1 MMSRT
6 WTALLKTAAAGLLAA
21 ALSTAAL
28 AQSWKDSQYTATIA
42 ASGTVSSVV
51 DMGSGRLFAIVMPSV
66 WTAANLTFQASQ
78 DGITYSNMFDS
89 TGTEV
94 TFTAAASQ
102 YIINAVP
109 VEWIGVRYIKVRS
122 GTSGTPV
129 TQSAAA
135 ALVIITVPF

>member
-1 MMSRT
+1 MRIR
-6 WTALLKTAAAGLLAA
+6 TALLKTAAAGLLAA
-21 ALSTAAL
+21 ALSVGAAH
-28 AQSWKDSQYTATIA
+28 AQSWAQSQYPVTI
-42 ASGTVSSVV
+42 SNGTSLSPGV
-51 DMGSGRLFAIVMPSV
+51 DMNNGRLFAVVLPAA
-66 WTAANLTFQASQ
+66 WTAASLTFQASQ

-102 YIINAVP
+102 YVINAVP
-109 VEWIGVRYIKVRS
+109 VEWIGVRFIKVRS

-129 TQSAAA
+129 NQGAAR